1 MHLNDGFRPW
11 AGREKKKER
20 KKAHTTYHTTPQH
33 MIKLIG
39 SRICSRNNV
48 VMNSQREHLLS
59 TGRKLYVVSLK

>member
-1 MHLNDGFRPW
+1 MMDSDHEQ
-11 AGREKKKER
+11 AEKKKKER

-39 SRICSRNNV
+39 SRVCSRNNV

>member
-1 MHLNDGFRPW
+1 MMDSDHEQ
-11 AGREKKKER
+11 AEKKKRKR

-39 SRICSRNNV
+39 SRVCSRNNV

>member
-1 MHLNDGFRPW
+1 MMDSDHEQ
-11 AGREKKKER
+11 AEKKKRKR